1 MVAEKD
7 KVVSISY
14 ELKLKGK
21 IDEIVENVNKNNP
34 LTFLLGHGNLLPKFE
49 SNLNGLKVGDN
60 FDFILTSEDAY
71 GKVSEE
77 AIVELPK
84 NVFMFDGTVNDELLY
99 IGNVI
104 PMTDQSGNRFNG
116 KVIDLTEDNVKMDFN
131 HPLAGETLHFKG
143 EVVDVR
149 EASHEELEHG
159 HIHQQ
164 NTGGCGCGSGCGCSD
179 SSSEAGACGC
189 GDTSCETSNVES
201 SGECGCGSGCGCN

>member
-1 MVAEKD
+1 MVVEKD

-14 ELKLKGK
+14 ELKLAGN

-49 SNLNGLKVGDN
+49 LNLTGLKVGDN
-60 FDFILTSEDAY
+60 FDFTLTSEEAY
-71 GKVSEE
+71 GKVSQE

-84 NVFMFDGTVNDELLY
+84 NVFMVDGSVNDELLY
-99 IGNVI
+99 IGNII

-116 KVIDLTEDNVKMDFN
+116 KVIELTENNVKMDFN
-131 HPLAGETLHFKG
+131 HPLAGEILHFKG

-159 HIHQQ
+159 HIHQEHSCSCGGSCDC
-164 NTGGCGCGSGCGCSD
+164 NDSSCEAGVESEAGGCGCGSGCGC
-179 SSSEAGACGC
+179 
-189 GDTSCETSNVES
+189 N
-201 SGECGCGSGCGCN
+201 